1 MTPLIKAVID
11 QKIDIVELLLSKL
24 NINVNI
30 FYIIYY
36 CFMKE

>member
-30 FYIIYY
+30 LYIIYY